1 MRQVFDRL
9 RTHVLSLCVSTFAL
23 IVHWD
28 EVIPMTK
35 PPLRTL
41 PLSAARALA
50 LHAQGLTAPSGAES
64 PPTLDALYETV
75 TRLTCVQID
84 TLHVVRR
91 SQYLVLWSRLGA
103 YDPADFDR
111 LIYDPAHRRLFEYWY
126 HAASLVPLSEYRY
139 RLETV
144 RHFQNGGGWWP
155 QWAEQP
161 ENRCIVEEVRAR
173 LLAEGALRAADF
185 EHDGPRRE
193 SWWDWK
199 PAKHALE
206 YLYNTGEVMIADR
219 VNFQRV
225 YDLRERVLPDWVD
238 TTPPTAE
245 ETHRHMLVRAT
256 RALGIATGGQIAD
269 YAYMKRGDAAPALAA
284 LRKAGV
290 LVEVAAE
297 TVSGEPA
304 RFLVHRDDLALVEQA
319 ADGGIVPAR
328 TTFLSPFDSLFWGK
342 GRGAQL
348 WSFTHVLE
356 AYKRAPQRIWG
367 YYCLPILH
375 RDRLVGRFDP
385 KLDRKA
391 GRLRLEALHLEPGVA
406 PDDAL
411 IRDVAATMRDF
422 MAWHSATDLVIER
435 SAPDGWGERLL
446 AFL

>member
-304 RFLVHRDDLALVEQA
+304 QFLVHRDDLALVEQA

-446 AFL
+446 ACL

>member
-1 MRQVFDRL
+1 
-9 RTHVLSLCVSTFAL
+9 
-23 IVHWD
+23 
-28 EVIPMTK
+28 
-35 PPLRTL
+35 
-41 PLSAARALA
+41 
-50 LHAQGLTAPSGAES
+50 
-64 PPTLDALYETV
+64 
-75 TRLTCVQID
+75 
-84 TLHVVRR
+84 
-91 SQYLVLWSRLGA
+91 
-103 YDPADFDR
+103 
-111 LIYDPAHRRLFEYWY
+111 
-126 HAASLVPLSEYRY
+126 
-139 RLETV
+139 
-144 RHFQNGGGWWP
+144 
-155 QWAEQP
+155 
-161 ENRCIVEEVRAR
+161 
-173 LLAEGALRAADF
+173 
-185 EHDGPRRE
+185 
-193 SWWDWK
+193 
-199 PAKHALE
+199 
-206 YLYNTGEVMIADR
+206 
-219 VNFQRV
+219 
-225 YDLRERVLPDWVD
+225 
-238 TTPPTAE
+238 
-245 ETHRHMLVRAT
+245 MLVRAT

-304 RFLVHRDDLALVEQA
+304 QFLVHRDDLALVEQA

-446 AFL
+446 ACL

>member
-111 LIYDPAHRRLFEYWY
+111 LIYNPAHRRLFEYWY

-304 RFLVHRDDLALVEQA
+304 QFLVHRDDLALVEQA

-422 MAWHSATDLVIER
+422 MAWHGATDLVIER